1 MSSHRRQL
9 NVLCRYFQGH
19 QLMSDHVRVMIEIL
33 SLVGQYLPILG
44 AGSVLD
50 DMISEDHIIQYI
62 IPAASE
68 YQEIQ
73 CGEYL
78 QY

>member
-1 MSSHRRQL
+1 MI
-9 NVLCRYFQGH
+9 N
-19 QLMSDHVRVMIEIL
+19 DHVCVMIEIL

-50 DMISEDHIIQYI
+50 NMISEDHIIQYI
-62 IPAASE
+62 IPVASE

-73 CGEYL
+73 CGEY
-78 QY
+78 

>member
-9 NVLCRYFQGH
+9 NVSCRYFQGH
-19 QLMSDHVRVMIEIL
+19 QLMSDHVCVMIEIL

-50 DMISEDHIIQYI
+50 NMIL
-62 IPAASE
+62 P
-68 YQEIQ
+68 
-73 CGEYL
+73 
-78 QY
+78 

>member
-9 NVLCRYFQGH
+9 NDSCRYFQGH
-19 QLMSDHVRVMIEIL
+19 QLMSDHVCVMIEIL

-50 DMISEDHIIQYI
+50 NMILS
-62 IPAASE
+62 
-68 YQEIQ
+68 
-73 CGEYL
+73 
-78 QY
+78 